1 VLADFQEAV
10 PSIQGEKKMRRPY
23 RRWLL
28 AVSFV
33 LSMILVFGICTSFSK
48 DRFRQITLDNGLKV
62 ILEENRNA
70 PVVALQIW
78 VNVGSGDER
87 DEEAGMCHFI
97 EHMIFKGTEKRKVRE
112 MAREIESMG
121 GSINA
126 YTSYDQTV
134 FHITLASRFADTG
147 LDILADAIQH
157 STFDPVELEREREV
171 VLEEIRMGQDDP
183 SRKLFQQTMAT
194 LFQKHPYRRPII
206 GFEKTVQSIQ
216 RNQMVSFFKKWY
228 VPNRM
233 AFVAVGDFALHEM
246 EGKVRE
252 AFKGLKP
259 STTGFPSRI
268 EEKGKKEF
276 GPVVSQGNFK
286 ETYLHMAVPIPS
298 VKHEDTPALDALSYI
313 LGGGEASRL
322 VQKVKLEKGLVNSV
336 SASSFTPKD
345 PGAFII
351 GATLPV
357 EKLEK
362 AMEAILKEIHEVGR
376 NGATTEELNRV
387 KVNVESELIYDRQT
401 VQGQA
406 RKLGYYEVVTGD
418 LQFEKE
424 YMRRISLL
432 QSEDIKKVVEKYFKG
447 PWVVSLLV
455 PSEKAE
461 SVKSTALPSILE
473 KAGRPE
479 PAGETQGKPPVFKTV
494 LENGIRLIVKE
505 NRSNPIVTLQ
515 ASFMGGVRFE
525 MESQNGINHLIAVMV
540 TKGTERQSNLEIAKK
555 VERMAGSLDGFSGY
569 NSFGLTFTFLSP
581 HFEDAFSLFA
591 EVLQQPSFDAEELE
605 KRRRLTLAA
614 IQQQEDDLDR
624 MVFKLF
630 RKTLYEKHPY
640 RMDTLGTMESVK
652 SLTREDLKEY
662 YSKMVVPKNMVLTV
676 VGDVETKQVA
686 LATQKAFGNLKRGD
700 VSSPPVPLESPLPHM
715 RRSENYQKKEQ
726 AHFVLGFLGTT
737 FRDKDHYALEVLDAA
752 LSGQGGRLFYQLR
765 DKESLAYALAFMATS
780 NLDPGFIGV
789 YMGTHPDKLDTAIQG
804 VLRELRKVKED
815 GLTEDEVER
824 AKRYLIGNF
833 EIGLQTNGAQA
844 NHISLDELYGVG
856 YDHYQKYPQEVQKI
870 SKEDVHR
877 VAQKYF
883 NLEAYTLAIIR
894 PPVEKKE

>member
-1 VLADFQEAV
+1 
-10 PSIQGEKKMRRPY
+10 MRY
-23 RRWLL
+23 RR
-28 AVSFV
+28 SFLV
-33 LSMILVFGICTSFSK
+33 LSVILAFLLVFGICTPFSQ
-48 DRFRQITLDNGLKV
+48 DRFRQTTLDNGLKV

-78 VNVGSGDER
+78 VNVGSGDEK

-112 MAREIESMG
+112 MAKEIESMG

-171 VLEEIRMGQDDP
+171 ILEEIRMGQDDP

-194 LFQKHPYRRPII
+194 LFQEHPYRRPII
-206 GFEKTVQSIQ
+206 GFEKTIQSIQ
-216 RNQMVSFFKKWY
+216 RDQMVSFFKKWY
-228 VPNRM
+228 VPNRI
-233 AFVAVGDFALHEM
+233 AFVAVGDFGLQKM
-246 EGKVRE
+246 EDKVRE

-259 STTGFPSRI
+259 STTGSPSRI

-276 GPVVSQGNFK
+276 RPVVSQGNFK
-286 ETYLHMAVPIPS
+286 ETYLQMAVPIPS

-322 VQKVKLEKGLVNSV
+322 VQKVKLEKGLANSI

-345 PGAFII
+345 PGAFIV

-357 EKLEK
+357 ENLEK
-362 AMEAILKEIHEVGR
+362 AMEAILKEIKGLGQEGV
-376 NGATTEELNRV
+376 TTEELNRV

-432 QSEDIKKVVEKYFKG
+432 QSEDIKRVVEKYFKG

-461 SVKSTALPSILE
+461 VVKSIALASILE
-473 KAGRPE
+473 MAGRRE
-479 PAGETQGKPPVFKTV
+479 PAGEKQEKPPVFKTV

-505 NRSNPIVTLQ
+505 NRFNPIVTLQ
-515 ASFMGGVRFE
+515 ASFLGGVRFE
-525 MESQNGINHLIAVMV
+525 KEAQNGINQFMAVMV
-540 TKGTERQSNLEIAKK
+540 TKGTERQSSLEIAKK
-555 VERMAGSLDGFSGY
+555 VERIAGSLSGFSGY
-569 NSFGLTFTFLSP
+569 NSFGVTFTFLSQ
-581 HFEDAFSLFA
+581 HFEEAFSLFT
-591 EVLQQPSFDAEELE
+591 EIIRQPSFDDGEME
-605 KRRRLTLAA
+605 KRRRLILAA
-614 IQQQEDDLDR
+614 IRQQEDDLDR
-624 MVFKLF
+624 VVFKLF
-630 RKTLYEKHPY
+630 RKTLFEKHPY
-640 RMDTLGTMESVK
+640 RMDTLGTIDSMR
-652 SLTREDLKEY
+652 SLTQKDLKEY
-662 YSKMVVPKNMVLTV
+662 YGRIVVPENMVLTV
-676 VGDVETKQVA
+676 VGDVETQQTV
-686 LATQKAFGNLKRGD
+686 LAARKAFGDLKKGTFT
-700 VSSPPVPLESPLPHM
+700 PPSVPQEPAPHQV
-715 RRSENYQKKEQ
+715 RKSEIYQKKEQ

-737 FRDKDHYALEVLDAA
+737 LQDKDRYALEVLDAA
-752 LSGQGGRLFYQLR
+752 LSGQGGRLFYELR
-765 DKESLAYALAFMATS
+765 DRESLAYALAFMAS
-780 NLDPGFIGV
+780 PNLDPGFIGV
-789 YMGTHPDKLDTAIQG
+789 YMGTHPDKLEAAIHG
-804 VLRELRKVKED
+804 VLRELRKVKEE
-815 GLTEDEVER
+815 GLTEEEVER

-844 NHISLDELYGVG
+844 NQFSLDELYGLG
-856 YDHYQKYPQEVQKI
+856 FDHYQRFPHEIQKV

-877 VAQKYF
+877 VAEKYF
-883 NLEAYTLAIIR
+883 KLEAHAMAIIR
-894 PPVEKKE
+894 PPTEKKE

>member
-1 VLADFQEAV
+1 VYE
-10 PSIQGEKKMRRPY
+10 EKENKMRY
-23 RRWLL
+23 RRTFLVVSIIL
-28 AVSFV
+28 AFV
-33 LSMILVFGICTSFSK
+33 LVWGICNSFAK
-48 DRFRQITLDNGLKV
+48 DRIRQFTLDNGLKV

-134 FHITLASRFADTG
+134 FHVTLASRFADTG

-157 STFDPVELEREREV
+157 STFNPVELESEKEV

-183 SRKLFQQTMAT
+183 SRKLFQQTMTT
-194 LFQKHPYRRPII
+194 LFQEHPYRRPII
-206 GFEKTVQSIQ
+206 GYEKIVRSIQ
-216 RNQMVSFFKKWY
+216 RDQMVSFFKKWY
-228 VPNRM
+228 VPNRI
-233 AFVAVGDFALHEM
+233 AFVAVGDFELQKM
-246 EGKVRE
+246 EEKVRE
-252 AFKGLKP
+252 AFKGFKP
-259 STTGFPSRI
+259 STTGFPSRT

-276 GPVVSQGNFK
+276 RPVVSQGNFK

-298 VKHEDTPALDALSYI
+298 VKHEDTPALDALSLI

-322 VQKVKLEKGLVNSV
+322 VQKVKLEKGLVNSI

-345 PGAFII
+345 PGAFIL
-351 GATLPV
+351 GATLPA
-357 EKLEK
+357 ENLEK
-362 AMEAILKEIHEVGR
+362 AMEAILKEIHDVGR

-455 PSEKAE
+455 PSDKAE
-461 SVKSTALPSILE
+461 GVKAMAFPSILE
-473 KAGRPE
+473 KAGHRE
-479 PAGETQGKPPVFKTV
+479 PAGETQAKPRIFKTV

-525 MESQNGINHLIAVMV
+525 KESQNGINHLIAVMV
-540 TKGTERQSNLEIAKK
+540 TKGTERQSSLEIAKK
-555 VERMAGSLDGFSGY
+555 IERMAGSLNGFSGY
-569 NSFGLTFTFLSP
+569 NSFGLTCTSLSQ

-591 EVLQQPSFDAEELE
+591 EVLQQPSFDAGELE
-605 KRRRLTLAA
+605 KRRRLALAA

-630 RKTLYEKHPY
+630 RKTLYDKHPY
-640 RMDTLGTMESVK
+640 RMDTLGTIESVK

-662 YSKMVVPKNMVLTV
+662 YSKIMVPENMVLTV
-676 VGDVETKQVA
+676 VGDVETNQVV
-686 LATQKAFGNLKRGD
+686 LATRKAFGSLKRGN
-700 VSSPPVPLESPLPHM
+700 VSRPPIPLESPLPQM
-715 RRSENYQKKEQ
+715 KRSESYQKKEQ

-765 DKESLAYALAFMATS
+765 DKESLAYALAFMASS

-789 YMGTHPDKLDTAIQG
+789 YMGTHPGKLETAIQG
-804 VLRELRKVKED
+804 VLRELRKVKEE

-824 AKRYLIGNF
+824 AKRYLVGNF
-833 EIGLQTNGAQA
+833 EIGLQTNGSQA
-844 NHISLDELYGVG
+844 STMSLDELYGMG
-856 YDHYQKYPQEVQKI
+856 YDHYQRYPEEIQKVT
-870 SKEDVHR
+870 KEEVHR

-883 NLEAYTLAIIR
+883 NLEAYAIAIIR
-894 PPVEKKE
+894 PPAEKKE

>member
-1 VLADFQEAV
+1 
-10 PSIQGEKKMRRPY
+10 MRY
-23 RRWLL
+23 RR
-28 AVSFV
+28 SFLV
-33 LSMILVFGICTSFSK
+33 LSVILAFLLVFGICTSFSQ
-48 DRFRQITLDNGLKV
+48 DRFRQFTLDNGLKV

-87 DEEAGMCHFI
+87 DGEAGMCHFI

-134 FHITLASRFADTG
+134 FHVTLASRFADTG

-171 VLEEIRMGQDDP
+171 ILEEIRMGQDDP

-194 LFQKHPYRRPII
+194 LFQEHPYRRPII
-206 GFEKTVQSIQ
+206 GFQKTIQSIQ
-216 RNQMVSFFKKWY
+216 RDQMVSFFKKWY
-228 VPNRM
+228 VPNRI
-233 AFVAVGDFALHEM
+233 AFVAVGDFGLQKM
-246 EGKVRE
+246 EEKVRE
-252 AFKGLKP
+252 AFKGFEP
-259 STTGFPSRI
+259 SMTGFPSRA

-276 GPVVSQGNFK
+276 RPVVSQGNFK
-286 ETYLHMAVPIPS
+286 ETYLQMAVPIPS
-298 VKHEDTPALDALSYI
+298 VKHEDTPALDALSHI

-322 VQKVKLEKGLVNSV
+322 VQQVKLEKGLVNSI

-345 PGAFII
+345 PGAFIV

-357 EKLEK
+357 ENLER
-362 AMEAILKEIHEVGR
+362 AMEAILKEIKGLGQEGV
-376 NGATTEELNRV
+376 TTEELNRV
-387 KVNVESELIYDRQT
+387 KVNVESELVYDRQT

-432 QSEDIKKVVEKYFKG
+432 QSEDIQRVVEKYFKG

-461 SVKSTALPSILE
+461 VVKSMALPSILE
-473 KAGRPE
+473 KAGRHE
-479 PAGETQGKPPVFKTV
+479 PAGETQQKPPVFRTV

-515 ASFMGGVRFE
+515 ASFSGGVRFE
-525 MESQNGINHLIAVMV
+525 KESQNGINHLIGVMV
-540 TKGTERQSNLEIAKK
+540 TKGTERQSSLEIAKK
-555 VERMAGSLDGFSGY
+555 VERMAGSLNGFSGY
-569 NSFGLTFTFLSP
+569 NSFGLTFTFLSH

-591 EVLQQPSFDAEELE
+591 EVLQQPSFDAGELE
-605 KRRRLTLAA
+605 KRKRLILSA

-640 RMDTLGTMESVK
+640 RMDTLGTIESVK
-652 SLTREDLKEY
+652 SLSREDLKGY
-662 YSKMVVPKNMVLTV
+662 YSKMVVPENMVVTV
-676 VGDVETKQVA
+676 VGDVETKQVV
-686 LATQKAFGNLKRGD
+686 LATRKAFGDLRRRD
-700 VSSPPVPLESPLPHM
+700 VSSPPVPLESPLPKM
-715 RRSENYQKKEQ
+715 KRSESYQKKEQ

-737 FRDKDHYALEVLDAA
+737 LRDKDHYALEVLDAA

-765 DKESLAYALAFMATS
+765 DKESLAYALAFMASS

-804 VLRELRKVKED
+804 VLRELRKVKEE

-833 EIGLQTNGAQA
+833 EIGLQTNGSQA
-844 NHISLDELYGVG
+844 NTMSLDELYGMG
-856 YDHYQKYPQEVQKI
+856 FDHYQKYPEEIQKVT
-870 SKEDVHR
+870 KEDVHR

-883 NLEAYTLAIIR
+883 NLEAYALAIIR
-894 PPVEKKE
+894 PPAEKKE